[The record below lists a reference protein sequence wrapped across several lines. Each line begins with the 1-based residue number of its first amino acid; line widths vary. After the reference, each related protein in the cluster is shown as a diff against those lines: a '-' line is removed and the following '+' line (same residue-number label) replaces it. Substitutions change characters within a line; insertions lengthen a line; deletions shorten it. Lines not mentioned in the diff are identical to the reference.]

1 MKNECSIIQDI
12 LPLYFE
18 NMVSEDTA
26 AAVQEHLKN
35 CPECARE
42 FAAMKPDRKIDG
54 ISMEMRPGMEADA
67 LSAMRSLRRKFRK
80 RLLRTTGIAVAA
92 LAVLTVLLHFFPIY
106 RIAEIGPAGF
116 YTAGESAKALYIGS
130 PSDRAAAQAV
140 LRMADEAFSDTR
152 HTRVENEAAYG
163 ALAPAMP
170 HPPTVTAVCPYP
182 IMSIHWNCG
191 QRIWMRTRA
200 GSGSAIPRKH
210 SSLTA
215 ALFVAVGGFPPFGG
229 WRRTAAANGALSKS
243 GSVHETSTVF
253 PRFEERILLR
263 RQNG

>member
-163 ALAPAMP
+163 ALARYATSTDSYSGVSLSYNEHSLELWSAHLDEDEGWIWVRYSSETFQPDGSI
-170 HPPTVTAVCPYP
+170 VCGSWRVP
-182 IMSIHWNCG
+182 SLW
-191 QRIWMRTRA
+191 RVEKD
-200 GSGSAIPRKH
+200 GSGEWGVVQIK
-210 SSLTA
+210 
-215 ALFVAVGGFPPFGG
+215 
-229 WRRTAAANGALSKS
+229 
-243 GSVHETSTVF
+243 
-253 PRFEERILLR
+253 ERP
-263 RQNG
+263 